1 MVESTRPA
9 TWDDLLQ
16 LARDLAAEGARY
28 ALIGGYAIAA
38 HGYNRFSEDLDLL
51 GAYGER
57 LLTLQLGSRRN
68 RSASTCAAKCS
79 RTTRTRGDPR
89 KSGCTS
95 SQISR
100 VASASFVIGTR

>member
-9 TWDDLLQ
+9 TWEDLLR

-51 GAYGER
+51 VDPSPENTGRWVRALASV
-57 LLTLQLGSRRN
+57 LLRALE
-68 RSASTCAAKCS
+68 A
-79 RTTRTRGDPR
+79 TR
-89 KSGCTS
+89 K
-95 SQISR
+95 
-100 VASASFVIGTR
+100 